1 MRFLLVDRLL
11 QIEKGKS
18 LVAAKCV
25 AMSEDYFA
33 DHFPGFPVMPGSLIL
48 EGFEQASHLLLGISS
63 DFTRAA
69 VLRRVFHGSFRR
81 LVRPGDRLLLRV
93 SLTHFAEAEAWVQAD
108 ATSEGQKMADA
119 RLEFDLKD
127 TRYDPEAGER
137 CRRLKEF
144 YHLLTVDP
152 VKGARE
158 SWFQHVGSGWG

>member
-1 MRFLLVDRLL
+1 MRFLLVDRLV

-18 LVAAKCV
+18 LSAAKCV

-48 EGFEQASHLLLGISS
+48 EGFEQASHLLVGISS

-69 VLRRVFHGSFRR
+69 TLRRVLRGSFRR

-93 SLTHFAEAEAWVQAD
+93 SLARFTETEARVQAAAD
-108 ATSEGQKMADA
+108 SEGQKTADA
-119 RLEFDLKD
+119 ILEFDLRD
-127 TRYDPEAGER
+127 ARDDQETGER

-144 YHLLTVDP
+144 YRLLTVDP
-152 VKGARE
+152 AELAGE
-158 SWFQHVGSGWG
+158 SWAQRVGFA

>member
-1 MRFLLVDRLL
+1 M
-11 QIEKGKS
+11 EKGKS

-25 AMSEDYFA
+25 AMSEDYFG

-48 EGFEQASHLLLGISS
+48 EGFEQASHLLVGVSS

-69 VLRRVFHGSFRR
+69 ALRRVTRGSFRR

-93 SLTHFAEAEAWVQAD
+93 ALTHFTETEARVQAD

-127 TRYDPEAGER
+127 VRHDPEASEC

-152 VKGARE
+152 AELAGLARNLSE
-158 SWFQHVGSGWG
+158 

>member
-11 QIEKGKS
+11 QVEKGRS

-33 DHFPGFPVMPGSLIL
+33 DHFPGFPLMPGSLIL
-48 EGFEQASHLLLGISS
+48 EGFEQATHLLVGISS

-69 VLRRVFHGSFRR
+69 TLRRIARAGFRR

-93 SLTHFAEAEAWVQAD
+93 ALVHLTETEAQVQAD
-108 ATSEGQKMADA
+108 ATSEGEKMADA
-119 RLEFDLKD
+119 RLEFAL
-127 TRYDPEAGER
+127 THVEGDPEIAER
-137 CRRLKEF
+137 CRRLREF

-152 VKGARE
+152 AE
-158 SWFQHVGSGWG
+158 ASHVL